1 METVELNGIA
11 NDLGLESSDFDVEQL
26 EEIVESTHINDT
38 VFELLDITKD
48 MLLSELER
56 LRKVAETPYLT
67 RTDVE
72 RVFDKITDILN
83 K

>member
-11 NDLGLESSDFDVEQL
+11 NDLGLESSEQQL
-26 EEIVESTHINDT
+26 EEFTESTHINDT

-48 MLLSELER
+48 MLLSELES

-83 K
+83 NVL